1 MPRPHKSTTHKSTTH
16 ELEDKF
22 ADMPVADQARL
33 LETFAAIHRLANR
46 QDKRERKPA
55 KTQPAAIAAEQPSLT
70 GLPDEDQI

>member
-1 MPRPHKSTTHKSTTH
+1 MPRPRKSTTQ

-22 ADMPVADQARL
+22 ADTPVADQARL